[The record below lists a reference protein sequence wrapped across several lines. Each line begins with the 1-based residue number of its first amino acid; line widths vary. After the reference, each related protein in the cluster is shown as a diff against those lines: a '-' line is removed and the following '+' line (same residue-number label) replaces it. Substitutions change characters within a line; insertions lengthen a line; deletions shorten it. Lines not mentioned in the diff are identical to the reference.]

1 MVMYRQNSVIDE
13 IVNRIIINNE
23 PCVDCKKMI
32 ECDDSKYSTHK
43 IWIVKNEIDIEN
55 LSSAFETVQSLYV
68 ADGHHRTADA
78 CRIASENRGN
88 PHKQSMYI
96 MAILFPHNQL
106 SLVPFNRYIRS
117 IDLPLDIFFER
128 VSQSFN
134 VIDIEENGESC
145 GNQSS
150 IRMYINGK
158 WYELETLD
166 RININD
172 DDPMSSI
179 DSQIL
184 CDHLLGPALGIVSPS
199 LDRRIG
205 YLSGSGS
212 DSLSKLTELVDNGV
226 ATVAFAIKSIS
237 VEEIMNIA
245 DSGQLLPPKASC
257 FEPKPLK
264 GLLVRLH

>member
-1 MVMYRQNSVIDE
+1 
-13 IVNRIIINNE
+13 
-23 PCVDCKKMI
+23 
-32 ECDDSKYSTHK
+32 
-43 IWIVKNEIDIEN
+43 
-55 LSSAFETVQSLYV
+55 
-68 ADGHHRTADA
+68 
-78 CRIASENRGN
+78 
-88 PHKQSMYI
+88 MYI

-106 SLVPFNRYIRS
+106 SLVPFNRYIRN
-117 IDLPLDIFFER
+117 IDLPLDVFFER

-134 VIDIEENGESC
+134 VIEGGISDNV

-150 IRMYINGK
+150 IRMYVDGK

-166 RININD
+166 RIDINT

-184 CDHLLGPALGIVSPS
+184 CDHLLKPALGIVSPS

-212 DSLSKLTELVDNGV
+212 DSLSKLTELVDNGI